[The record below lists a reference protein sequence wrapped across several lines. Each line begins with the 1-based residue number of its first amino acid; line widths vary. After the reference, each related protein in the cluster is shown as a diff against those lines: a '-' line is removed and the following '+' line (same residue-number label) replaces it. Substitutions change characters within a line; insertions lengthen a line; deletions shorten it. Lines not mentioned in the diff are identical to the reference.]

1 MSETTRRIREMSVVV
16 DSPIPV
22 GVTLEEY
29 RSSRERANSSAAS
42 RGWTGRLLRRRTQ
55 QRRVAV

>member
-1 MSETTRRIREMSVVV
+1 MTETTRRIREMSVVV

-29 RSSRERANSSAAS
+29 RSSRERASSSAAK
-42 RGWTGRLLRRRTQ
+42 RAWTGRLVRRRTQ
-55 QRRVAV
+55 QSALGS